1 MKLKDPLLT
10 PCFHQCDCP
19 PEVAVAK
26 KSAAARARVAAAAMS
41 GNGSQGGNG
50 SGGNN
55 NRALIKAI
63 SDSKVYQEYERAFNV
78 LTGLPVSLQPLETW
92 QLPHHGKHNE
102 NPFCA
107 LVSQKSRACAACLQ
121 VWEQLCEKAVNEP
134 KTITC
139 PAGLLDTAVPV
150 RLGDRLIGYLQT
162 GQLLGK
168 KPTSHQ
174 FDRAAKL
181 VAGWGVD
188 MDRDALRKAFYATK
202 VVTAKQHESIVRLL
216 VIFAQHLAMLG
227 NQIFIQQKN
236 TEPPI
241 IKRAKEYIYE
251 HHTEELSLARAA
263 KAVNMSTF
271 YFCKMFKKVT
281 GINFTDYLSR
291 VRIEKAKN
299 LLLNPNL
306 RVSEIAFEVGFQSL
320 THFNRV
326 FKKLLGQSPTE
337 YRAQLLAH

>member
-1 MKLKDPLLT
+1 VSVLDLKDPAPS
-10 PCFHQCDCP
+10 PCFHKCDCA
-19 PEVAVAK
+19 PEVEPPKKAVSRNRMADMT
-26 KSAAARARVAAAAMS
+26 A
-41 GNGSQGGNG
+41 GTNGSAGNAG
-50 SGGNN
+50 SN

-63 SDSKVYQEYERAFNV
+63 SDSKIYQEYERAFNV
-78 LTGLPVSLQPLETW
+78 LTGLPVSLQPVETW
-92 QLPHHGKHNE
+92 QLPHHGKRNE

-134 KTITC
+134 KTLSC

-168 KPTSHQ
+168 RPSARQ

-188 MDRDALRKAFYATK
+188 TNREDLRKAFYATK

-241 IKRAKEYIYE
+241 IKRAKEYIEE
-251 HHTEELSLARAA
+251 HHTEEVSLARAA

-337 YRAQLLAH
+337 YRAQLLAR